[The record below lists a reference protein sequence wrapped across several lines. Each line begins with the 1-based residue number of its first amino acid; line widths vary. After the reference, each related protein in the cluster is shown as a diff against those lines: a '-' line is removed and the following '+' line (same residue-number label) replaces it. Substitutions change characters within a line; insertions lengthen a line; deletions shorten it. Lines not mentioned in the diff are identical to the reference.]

1 MTKTRIIAAA
11 SLIAWFASCNPATA
25 ADSAAGQKVFEGAC
39 AACHKLKMAPYAGK
53 SESELETDVKG
64 IVGGTIKHPTKL
76 TLSAADIANVATY
89 ISSNNSK

>member
-1 MTKTRIIAAA
+1 
-11 SLIAWFASCNPATA
+11 
-25 ADSAAGQKVFEGAC
+25 
-39 AACHKLKMAPYAGK
+39 MAPYAGK